1 MKNSRLLV
9 CLSRVLFPFIMVF
22 GFYIIL
28 NGHLSPGGGFQG
40 GAILAT
46 AVLITYFI
54 EPENMRVF
62 ENLIRYEK
70 WLFVGIVF
78 TAFLSF
84 ITKGIFF
91 TNPFPIDAGI
101 LTKSLFIVFLNILI
115 GVKVSMGLVSILAS
129 FIEEGGDSL

>member
-129 FIEEGGDSL
+129 FIEDGGDSL

>member
-54 EPENMRVF
+54 EPENMTVF

-70 WLFVGIVF
+70 WLYVAIIL
-78 TAFLSF
+78 TASLSF
-84 ITKGIFF
+84 VTKGVFF

-101 LTKSLFIVFLNILI
+101 AVKSLFIVLLNILI
-115 GVKVSMGLVSILAS
+115 GIKVSMGLVSILAS
-129 FIEEGGDSL
+129 FIEEGRNSL

>member
-54 EPENMRVF
+54 EPENMSVF

-70 WLFVGIVF
+70 WLYVAIIL
-78 TAFLSF
+78 TASLSF
-84 ITKGIFF
+84 ITKGVFF
-91 TNPFPIDAGI
+91 TNPFPINAGI
-101 LTKSLFIVFLNILI
+101 VAKSLFIVLLNILI
-115 GVKVSMGLVSILAS
+115 GIKVSMGLVSILAG
-129 FIEEGGDSL
+129 FIEEGRNSL

>member
-9 CLSRVLFPFIMVF
+9 CLSRILFPFIMVF

-70 WLFVGIVF
+70 WLYLAIIL
-78 TAFLSF
+78 TASLSF
-84 ITKGIFF
+84 ITKGVFF
-91 TNPFPIDAGI
+91 TNPFALDASI
-101 LTKSLFIVFLNILI
+101 ISKSLFIVLLNILI
-115 GVKVSMGLVSILAS
+115 GIKVSMGLVSILAA
-129 FIEEGGDSL
+129 FIQEGRNPL

>member
-9 CLSRVLFPFIMVF
+9 CLSRILFPFIMVF

-70 WLFVGIVF
+70 WLYLAIIL
-78 TAFLSF
+78 TASLSL
-84 ITKGIFF
+84 ITKGVFF
-91 TNPFPIDAGI
+91 TNPFAFDASI
-101 LTKSLFIVFLNILI
+101 ISKSLFIVLLNILI
-115 GVKVSMGLVSILAS
+115 GIKVSMGLVSILAA
-129 FIEEGGDSL
+129 FIQEGRNPL